1 MYMEIKINKVQMI
14 KYISAKSI
22 YTKAKGYDVTLAVI
36 NSGM

>member
-1 MYMEIKINKVQMI
+1 MGIRINIVQMI

-22 YTKAKGYDVTLAVI
+22 CSKAKGYDVTLEVI